1 MRYAVREKLF
11 SIGDDFWITD
21 EGGDKAFLVDGKVLR
36 LRQTLEICDPDGR
49 VLVTVR
55 KKLIAMHESM
65 EIEEDGALV
74 ATVRKA
80 LISPLRHRST
90 VELADGSQLDVTGS
104 ILDKEFEITAG
115 GEVLARISRAWFRIR
130 DTYGVEVEPGQDD
143 VLFLAIAV
151 ALDRI
156 QHDDDVA
163 RSPVTRRTRP
173 WFTARTGV
181 QTGQAQSSR
190 PARGG
195 PAAPGGG
202 NSTRRVNASA
212 LGPCARSC
220 RTRSSASAGVGT
232 VPRAIHHSAVY
243 ASVIRSNH
251 CLRRASTRRWVSE
264 YTNAA
269 SASGVSQTD
278 MFMMTP
284 ALPA

>member
-1 MRYAVREKLF
+1 MRYAVKEKLF

-80 LISPLRHRST
+80 FMSPLRHRST

-156 QHDDDVA
+156 QHDDDV
-163 RSPVTRRTRP
+163 RDR
-173 WFTARTGV
+173 
-181 QTGQAQSSR
+181 Q
-190 PARGG
+190 
-195 PAAPGGG
+195 
-202 NSTRRVNASA
+202 
-212 LGPCARSC
+212 
-220 RTRSSASAGVGT
+220 
-232 VPRAIHHSAVY
+232 
-243 ASVIRSNH
+243 
-251 CLRRASTRRWVSE
+251 
-264 YTNAA
+264 
-269 SASGVSQTD
+269 
-278 MFMMTP
+278 
-284 ALPA
+284 